1 MGPEITML
9 FLLILLGVLLY
20 AYFKRPWKRGY
31 LYVKDNGNLMRGRSY
46 ATKKTSFQKG
56 GEVHIGG
63 NKENVRSAT
72 NDEKSTPSKFD
83 FLFGDKEEE
92 K

>member
-1 MGPEITML
+1 MGLEITMM

-31 LYVKDNGNLMRGRSY
+31 LYVKDNGNIMRGRSY
-46 ATKKTSFQKG
+46 ATKRTSFRKG
-56 GEVHIGG
+56 GEVHIGE
-63 NKENVRSAT
+63 NKENVLSAT
-72 NDEKSTPSKFD
+72 NEEKPAPSKFD
-83 FLFGDKEEE
+83 FLFGKKDDE